1 MRLIYCILFTI
12 ISYGTF
18 SQTNGSNTLISGGIS
33 RSFVFHLPATTPNCN
48 LPLLIVYH
56 GDGGT
61 GTDIQG
67 YSGFDALANTQNF
80 IVVYPNSTTIW
91 GTQQWNKYADN
102 QPGFAPSGET
112 NAADDVQFTSDLIEY
127 FANNYAINRNRVYA
141 TGHSGGGFMCFYLS
155 IALNNKIAAI
165 APVAGS
171 VWGEDNYLNAYF
183 DNNQNNTDLSIDGQQ
198 SIYIDFSDGL
208 IQAYSSNPTNKQFI
222 EAISQKFVNDQNS
235 ISWFGLGKKKFN
247 GIGNLSFRDSK
258 DLFNFVTNETNYKD
272 IMAPIK
278 ESLERI
284 TTGKNDAILITD
296 FEEYSPDGKEEL

>member
-1 MRLIYCILFTI
+1 LIFL
-12 ISYGTF
+12 
-18 SQTNGSNTLISGGIS
+18 SNSCGKEEASLDAWD
-33 RSFVFHLPATTPNCN
+33 SFK
-48 LPLLIVYH
+48 PLEKPI
-56 GDGGT
+56 
-61 GTDIQG
+61 
-67 YSGFDALANTQNF
+67 
-80 IVVYPNSTTIW
+80 
-91 GTQQWNKYADN
+91 
-102 QPGFAPSGET
+102 
-112 NAADDVQFTSDLIEY
+112 
-127 FANNYAINRNRVYA
+127 
-141 TGHSGGGFMCFYLS
+141 
-155 IALNNKIAAI
+155 
-165 APVAGS
+165 
-171 VWGEDNYLNAYF
+171 NYLNAYF
-183 DNNQNNTDLSIDGQQ
+183 DNNQNKTDLSIDGQQ

-296 FEEYSPDGKEEL
+296 FEEYSPDGKEELKHVIKSTFFTINTMS